1 MQPGPSL
8 DHFVAPSH
16 HVRCH
21 PSCLDGRCG
30 IRSQA
35 VSAVLVPEIP
45 RAIRRRNTSAAR
57 QCGAS
62 VAPPVC
68 SWGLPESEP
77 LRPFSVVGASQIAPS
92 PGSLSNR
99 RSEEDLPGEGGYL
112 RRQGG

>member
-16 HVRCH
+16 HV
-21 PSCLDGRCG
+21 
-30 IRSQA
+30 I
-35 VSAVLVPEIP
+35 
-45 RAIRRRNTSAAR
+45 
-57 QCGAS
+57 
-62 VAPPVC
+62 
-68 SWGLPESEP
+68 
-77 LRPFSVVGASQIAPS
+77 LRPFSVVGASQIASS